1 MTPEEKALLD
11 LAIRNMN
18 QLLIFTEQ
26 TLGITA
32 PEGSYQNNVKETD
45 SELAAGLKIIN
56 AKQTELMRT
65 YEQYYAKQKQDALA
79 QTQENNNSQSLGP
92 IL

>member
-11 LAIRNMN
+11 LAI
-18 QLLIFTEQ
+18 
-26 TLGITA
+26 
-32 PEGSYQNNVKETD
+32 
-45 SELAAGLKIIN
+45 
-56 AKQTELMRT
+56 
-65 YEQYYAKQKQDALA
+65 QYYAKQNQDALA